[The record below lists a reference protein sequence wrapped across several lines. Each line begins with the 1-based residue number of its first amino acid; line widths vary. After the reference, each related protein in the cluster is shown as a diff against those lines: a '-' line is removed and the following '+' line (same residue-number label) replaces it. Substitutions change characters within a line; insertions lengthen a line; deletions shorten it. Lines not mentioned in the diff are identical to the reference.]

1 MEGMTPPALVAS
13 DLDGTLLR
21 TDRTVGARTLAALAR
36 LRERGVPFVMV
47 TGRPIRWLA
56 EVVAQ
61 TGIPTAPTVCS
72 NGAVIYDA
80 AADRIVEHRPLAP
93 ELLADV
99 VARLRDSYPTIAFAA
114 ETDDGLRH
122 ERHYPVGEVS
132 SKVRPGELAELVA
145 TPAIK
150 LLARL
155 DGVPDAVAEQMAA
168 SLHGLAEVTRSSH
181 DCLIEISA
189 AGVTKATGLA
199 WVARRYGVAPEDIV
213 AFGDMPND
221 LPMFGFVGHSV
232 AMANAEPAVRAAAD
246 AVTASNDED
255 GLADYLDRLFEPAPI
270 D

>member
-36 LRERGVPFVMV
+36 LRAHDVPFVMV

-61 TGIPTAPTVCS
+61 TGPPTSLTVCS
-72 NGAVIYDA
+72 NGAVIYDG
-80 AADRIVEHRPLAP
+80 AADQVVEHRPLAP
-93 ELLADV
+93 ELLAHVVERLQDRYPDV
-99 VARLRDSYPTIAFAA
+99 AFAA
-114 ETDDGLRH
+114 ETNDGLRH
-122 ERHYPVGEVS
+122 EAHYPINEIS
-132 SKVRPGELAELVA
+132 PLVRPGELAELIA
-145 TPAIK
+145 SPAIK

-155 DGVPDAVAEQMAA
+155 DGAPDAVAEQMSE
-168 SLHGLAEVTRSSH
+168 SLRGVAEVTRSSH

-199 WVARRYGVAPEDIV
+199 WVAQQYGVPPERIV

-246 AVTASNDED
+246 AVTTSNDDD
-255 GLADYLDRLFEPAPI
+255 GIADYLDRLFEPAPI